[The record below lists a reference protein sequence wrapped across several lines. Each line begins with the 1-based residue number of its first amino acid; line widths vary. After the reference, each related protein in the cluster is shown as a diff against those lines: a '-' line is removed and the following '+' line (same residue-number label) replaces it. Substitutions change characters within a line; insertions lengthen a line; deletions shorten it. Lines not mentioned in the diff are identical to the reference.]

1 MSATVPTI
9 EPDRATAGLT
19 WAWRRDLADYP
30 ASGGWALKYL
40 FRGAS
45 AGFSVT
51 ASTSGEGYAVEVAAS
66 TTAGYAAGAYA
77 WEAYVELAAAKYSVG
92 RGTLLVAPSLAS
104 GDSRSH
110 ARKVL
115 DAIEAVLENRAT
127 QDQMSYEISVGGS
140 SRRLGRTP
148 LADLV
153 ALRMKYRAEV
163 KAEERAAAV
172 ASGRKPRTRI
182 LTAFTPRR

>member
-9 EPDRATAGLT
+9 EPGRATAGLT
-19 WAWRRDLADYP
+19 WTWRRDLADYP
-30 ASGGWALKYL
+30 ASAGWALKYL

-45 AGFSVT
+45 AGFSVD
-51 ASTSGEGYAVEVAAS
+51 AATSGDGYLSTVSATTSAAI
-66 TTAGYAAGAYA
+66 AAGSYAWVAYA
-77 WEAYVELAAAKYSVG
+77 ELSGAKYEVG
-92 RGTLLVAPSLAS
+92 RGTLVVAPALSS
-104 GDSRSH
+104 GDTRSH

-153 ALRMKYRAEV
+153 ALRLKYRAEV